1 MVGQQREGNDAA
13 VLAEVL
19 ARVTRLDGRI
29 GRAEFLSVNA
39 AVENLQVKRVVRK
52 DGQLGDEI
60 ADLIVRRFQRGQ
72 AQVLLMGGFQHVI
85 RNVAGLGHAEIAVV
99 HRLGDDHR
107 PIGSIPRP
115 DSLVQTILN
124 FQAGKT
130 TAEEMEGAYSEAL
143 RDTIERL
150 EQTGSPVITDGEQTK
165 SSFATYPLSGLTNLA
180 PDGVIIPFADGHT
193 RQLPRL
199 TAEPFRYGAH
209 AAIFVKAALEY
220 TKLPIKQAVISAS
233 ALSLLYPSEPISGF
247 SREAFIED
255 LIDERS

>member
-1 MVGQQREGNDAA
+1 MTTKLRT
-13 VLAEVL
+13 
-19 ARVTRLDGRI
+19 ARLRSMPILT
-29 GRAEFLSVNA
+29 E
-39 AVENLQVKRVVRK
+39 
-52 DGQLGDEI
+52 
-60 ADLIVRRFQRGQ
+60 
-72 AQVLLMGGFQHVI
+72 
-85 RNVAGLGHAEIAVV
+85 
-99 HRLGDDHR
+99 

-209 AAIFVKAALEY
+209 AAIFVKRSEEHTSELQSLRHLVCRLLLEKKEASGPDCIAPTTKSADGVMETYAA
-220 TKLPIKQAVISAS
+220 AA
-233 ALSLLYPSEPISGF
+233 
-247 SREAFIED
+247 
-255 LIDERS
+255 